1 MEEKEIIE
9 EENKPSEKE
18 PADGNFM
25 KIILF
30 FYQVEIKPYK
40 ISVFSE
46 KNNKYFTIMTL
57 F

>member
-1 MEEKEIIE
+1 
-9 EENKPSEKE
+9 
-18 PADGNFM
+18 M

-57 F
+57 FKKNREKSIAFLIIIH